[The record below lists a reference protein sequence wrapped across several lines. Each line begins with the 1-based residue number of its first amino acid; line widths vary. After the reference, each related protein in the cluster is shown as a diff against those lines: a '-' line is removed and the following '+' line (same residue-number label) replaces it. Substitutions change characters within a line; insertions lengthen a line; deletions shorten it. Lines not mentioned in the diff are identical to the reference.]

1 MHALKRF
8 APTLTRALTT
18 RVALTTLALA
28 ALAAPATRAAAQRPI
43 TPEDLWHMQRVGAPM
58 VGPDGRNVLYT
69 VTAYD
74 LEANRGHTDI
84 WMVPVAGGAPRQLTN
99 ATASS
104 SSPAW
109 SPDGRT
115 IAFVSARNDE
125 GAQVWLMPASGGE
138 ARQLT
143 HVDGGVSGGPVW
155 SADGSRMAFPVDVWP
170 ASDSAAARAQRLKAA
185 GSTAQIY
192 DELMVRHWDT
202 WEDQMRSHVF
212 VADPATGEARDI
224 TPGPYDTPPLGL
236 GGFQDYSLSPDGSEL
251 AFVRNIDVPTSVG
264 TGNDVWVVPTAGG
277 EPKLITQS
285 DGNDAAPVYSPDGR
299 WIAYLAQARP
309 GFEADRAVLTL
320 YDRRS
325 GEIRPLTGDFDHS
338 VLAFEW
344 SPDSRTLWFNAQD
357 EMDVRV
363 YRVPVSGRDAG
374 NVHAVTEGAMDG
386 SFALV
391 RGGERIVVARQKAE
405 LPTVLE
411 LVDGRGKTVRRLAN
425 PNEMLL
431 SQLSLQPVEPFWFQG
446 ADGDSVQGFV
456 LKPPSFD
463 PSKKYPVVFLVHGGP
478 QGAWEDN
485 FHYRWNYNMFAAPGY
500 VVVGVNPR
508 GSTGYGQE
516 FTDQISRDW
525 GGRAFAD
532 LMDGLDAALQKYAY
546 LDSTRMAAAGA
557 SYGGYMMN
565 WFEGHTNRFRAIIN
579 HDGLF
584 DVRSMYFSTEELWF
598 PEWEFGGTPWENP
611 ELYRRWNP
619 SLFVDRWQTP
629 MLVVHGG
636 HDYRVPL
643 EQGLST
649 FTALRRRGIPAR
661 LLYFPDESHFVLKPA
676 NAIVWWNT
684 VYGWLGQWIG
694 GEAAAGQ

>member
-1 MHALKRF
+1 MHRVRLA
-8 APTLTRALTT
+8 APTLPRTPAL
-18 RVALTTLALA
+18 VALA
-28 ALAAPATRAAAQRPI
+28 ALALMAAPASPAAAQRPI
-43 TPEDLWHMQRVGAPM
+43 TPEDLWHMQRVGAP
-58 VGPDGRNVLYT
+58 VVSPDGRNVLYT

-74 LEANRGHTDI
+74 IDGNRGHTDI
-84 WMVPVAGGAPRQLTN
+84 WLVPVAGGPPRRLTS
-99 ATASS
+99 AAASS

-109 SPDGRT
+109 SPDGRSL
-115 IAFVSARNDE
+115 AFVSARGDD
-125 GAQVWLMPASGGE
+125 GAQIWLMPAGGGE

-143 HVDGGVSGGPVW
+143 HVENGVSGGPVW
-155 SADGSRMAFPVDVWP
+155 SADGSRLAFPVDVWP
-170 ASDSAAARAQRLKAA
+170 EGDSAAARARRLEAA

-192 DELMVRHWDT
+192 DELMIRHWDT

-212 VADPATGEARDI
+212 VADPGTGEARDI
-224 TPGPYDTPPLGL
+224 TPGSYDTPPLGL
-236 GGFQDYSLSPDGSEL
+236 PGFQDFSLSPDGKEL
-251 AFVRNIDVPTSVG
+251 AFVRNTDVPTSVG

-277 EPKLITQS
+277 EPKLITES
-285 DGNDAAPVYSPDGR
+285 DGNDNSPVYSPDGR
-299 WIAYLAQARP
+299 WIAYLAQSRP
-309 GFEADRAVLTL
+309 GFEADRAELTL
-320 YDRRS
+320 YDRRT
-325 GEIRPLTGDFDHS
+325 GEIRPLAADFDHS
-338 VLAFEW
+338 VSSFEW
-344 SPDSRTLWFNAQD
+344 APDSRTLWFNAQD
-357 EMDVRV
+357 RMDIRV
-363 YRVPVSGRDAG
+363 YRVPVTGRNAG
-374 NVHAVTEGAMDG
+374 KVEPVTDGAMDG

-391 RGGERIVVARQKAE
+391 GEGGRIVVARQKAE

-411 LVDGRGKTVRRLAN
+411 LVDGSGKTVRRLAN
-425 PNEMLL
+425 PNEALL
-431 SQLSLQPVEPFWFQG
+431 AQLSLQPAEPFWFQG

-525 GGRAFAD
+525 GGRPFTD
-532 LMDGLDAALQKYAY
+532 LMNGLDAALQRYEY

-565 WFEGHTNRFRAIIN
+565 WFEGHTNRFKAIVN

-584 DVRSMYFSTEELWF
+584 DIRSMYFSTEELWF
-598 PEWEFGGTPWENP
+598 PEWEFGGTPWESP
-611 ELYRRWNP
+611 ELYRQWNP

-676 NAIVWWNT
+676 NAIVWWNAI
-684 VYGWLGQWIG
+684 YGWLGEWIG
-694 GEAAAGQ
+694 RPGTTPVAP